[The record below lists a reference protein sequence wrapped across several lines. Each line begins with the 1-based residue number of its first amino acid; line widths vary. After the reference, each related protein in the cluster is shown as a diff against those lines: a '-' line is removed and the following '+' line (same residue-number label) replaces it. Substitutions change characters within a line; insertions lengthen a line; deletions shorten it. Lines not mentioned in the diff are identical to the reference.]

1 MQYEI
6 EYHVQIYFY
15 IARCNILYIIHF
27 ITFYYFS
34 VLLHILPFLFLFDY
48 NLLISQNVSYF

>member
-34 VLLHILPFLFLFDY
+34 VLLHILPFLF
-48 NLLISQNVSYF
+48 